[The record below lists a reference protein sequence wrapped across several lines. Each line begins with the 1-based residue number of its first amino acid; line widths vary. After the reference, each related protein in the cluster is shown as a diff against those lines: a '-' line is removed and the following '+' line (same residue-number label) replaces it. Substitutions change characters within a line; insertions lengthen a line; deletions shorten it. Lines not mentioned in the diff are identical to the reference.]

1 MNTLLN
7 ALTVEQI
14 DLATAKLRTL
24 RQQVAALSG
33 VNTKFA
39 EAEAGFFAAKTGA
52 REAMEADDFD
62 KVNSFGLAMKRQ
74 HKLMEDLRDRKIDLE
89 DSIQLLGEELGA
101 WPTIQ
106 LDAPAKKG
114 QNDATDVKEPQNETT
129 TDEETLEL
137 AA

>member
-1 MNTLLN
+1 LQIIGSNLG
-7 ALTVEQI
+7 ALDQ
-14 DLATAKLRTL
+14 LA
-24 RQQVAALSG
+24 V
-33 VNTKFA
+33 FA
-39 EAEAGFFAAKTGA
+39 WEAGFFAAKTGA

-89 DSIQLLGEELGA
+89 NSIQTLGEELGA

-114 QNDATDVKEPQNETT
+114 QNDATDVKEQQNETT